1 MVKSARVLSMANNK
15 GGVTKTTTTVNVGYG
30 LARQG
35 KRVLVIDTDAQ
46 SNATWSL
53 TQKVL
58 KGQKNTIYEAFIHK
72 RPLHEL
78 IRPTS
83 DPNLFIVRSSLWMN
97 YAEVQLFNESMRE
110 RRLRNAIKPYLSK
123 FDYILID
130 TPPNL
135 GVITVNA
142 FMACTDI
149 LIPITLNG
157 FSLLGIS
164 IMLNTIRDLK
174 TSAEENEID
183 APMPVFG
190 VVVSQAR
197 DNNDAAQH
205 MENIRAYFGDLILE
219 PSIPLN
225 VDVERANN
233 RGSIYEFYPKSSGA
247 VAYTKLVESIL
258 AREKEIEQ
266 DRESYLAKTAALLGA
281 IPAEVDEEED

>member
-1 MVKSARVLSMANNK
+1 MAARVFALCNNK
-15 GGVTKTTTTVNVGYG
+15 GGVTKTTTTIKLGRG
-30 LARQG
+30 LAAKGR
-35 KRVLVIDTDAQ
+35 RVLVIDTDAQ
-46 SNATWSL
+46 SNTTWSL
-53 TQKVL
+53 VQKVL

-83 DPNLFIVRSSLWMN
+83 DSNLFIVRSSLWMN

-110 RRLRNAIKPYLSK
+110 RRLRNAIKPYLNK

-149 LIPITLNG
+149 VIPITLNG

-174 TSAEENEID
+174 ISAEENEID
-183 APMPVFG
+183 APMPIFG

-197 DNNDAAQH
+197 DNTDAAQH
-205 MENIRAYFGDLILE
+205 MENIRTYFGDLVLE
-219 PSIPLN
+219 PTIPLN

-233 RGSIYEFYPKSSGA
+233 RGSLYELYPKSSGA
-247 VAYTKLVESIL
+247 IAYAKLVESIQV
-258 AREKEIEQ
+258 REEETNAN
-266 DRESYLAKTAALLGA
+266 REAYLAKTKLLLEA
-281 IPAEVDEEED
+281 

>member
-1 MVKSARVLSMANNK
+1 MPTKVLAFCNNK
-15 GGVTKTTTTVNVGYG
+15 GGVTKTTTTVNVGRG
-30 LARQG
+30 LAAQG
-35 KRVLVIDTDAQ
+35 KRVLIIDTDAQ
-46 SNATWSL
+46 SNATWAL

-58 KGQKNTIYEAFIHK
+58 KGQKGTIYEAFIHK

-78 IRPTS
+78 IYPTS

-110 RRLRNAIKPYLSK
+110 RRLRNALKPYLSK

-149 LIPITLNG
+149 IIPITLNG

-174 TSAEENEID
+174 ASAEENEID
-183 APMPVFG
+183 APMPIFG

-197 DNNDAAQH
+197 ENNDAAQH
-205 MENIRAYFGDLILE
+205 MENIRAYFGDLVLE

-233 RGSIYEFYPKSSGA
+233 RGSLYELYPKSSGA
-247 VAYTKLVESIL
+247 KAYAKLVENIL
-258 AREKEIEQ
+258 AREEEIEK
-266 DRESYLAKTAALLGA
+266 DRADYLAKTDALLGA
-281 IPAEVDEEED
+281 IPVEVDEEED

>member
-1 MVKSARVLSMANNK
+1 MTARVIALCNNK
-15 GGVTKTTTTVNVGYG
+15 GGVTKTTTTINVGRG
-30 LARQG
+30 LATKG
-35 KRVLVIDTDAQ
+35 KRVLIIDTDAQ
-46 SNATWSL
+46 SNATWAL

-58 KGQKNTIYEAFIHK
+58 KGQKGTIYEAFIHK

-78 IRPTS
+78 IYPTS

-110 RRLRNAIKPYLSK
+110 RRLRNALKPYLSK

-149 LIPITLNG
+149 IIPITLNG

-183 APMPVFG
+183 APMPIFG

-197 DNNDAAQH
+197 ENNDATQH
-205 MENIRAYFGDLILE
+205 MENIRAYFGDLVLE

-233 RGSIYEFYPKSSGA
+233 RGSLYELYPKSSGA
-247 VAYTKLVESIL
+247 KAYAKLVENIL
-258 AREKEIEQ
+258 AREEEIEK
-266 DRESYLAKTAALLGA
+266 DRAGYLTKTSALLSA
-281 IPAEVDEEED
+281 IPAEVDEEEEEE